1 MTISFTPKSTFCNK
15 IPPFDKQNFS
25 TCKSKA
31 MKALEF
37 VDFDMLDVISKFPI
51 VVMPKSS
58 NDGASGSKLKGKY
71 VLGYTKKEKRM
82 LNLNENSSDDE
93 GNCLMAKF
101 VESHANVSH
110 DNIGTLAADLCH
122 ADKDFKP
129 EWDDTSTYQYSIST
143 SEPEDQSK
151 SSTSDHYSMR
161 YDPHNKVVYEHTID
175 DTS

>member
-82 LNLNENSSDDE
+82 LNLNVKARIAIRNP
-93 GNCLMAKF
+93 LPF
-101 VESHANVSH
+101 LY
-110 DNIGTLAADLCH
+110 IGW
-122 ADKDFKP
+122 FKNA
-129 EWDDTSTYQYSIST
+129 QLL
-143 SEPEDQSK
+143 K
-151 SSTSDHYSMR
+151 R
-161 YDPHNKVVYEHTID
+161 
-175 DTS
+175 